1 MTVVTIR
8 PLESSIDIRTRAA
21 SLLLAFLAA
30 FSAGCSS
37 FYPPDVHV
45 TTVPRPPAVDMKA
58 LACQPILAFGV
69 VAPSSIQGLGPTISF
84 ALVSV
89 LLSGSPPIWV
99 VPTTEMVNRLGDEGL
114 VGEYADMVSGFAR
127 SGILPREQLRRI
139 GGAFGS
145 RYALLPGLAEFG
157 QTLADKFEFEG
168 IKLVRTRVSTLR
180 LWLQLWDTQTGHIL
194 WQSTGEVTL
203 ASHIARAQESVSLDE
218 LARILW
224 SRMIADEL
232 IGKNSTWRC
241 P

>member
-1 MTVVTIR
+1 VVNIR
-8 PLESSIDIRTRAA
+8 VVSVV
-21 SLLLAFLAA
+21 LALSAA
-30 FSAGCSS
+30 FSVGCSTL
-37 FYPPDVHV
+37 YPPTVHV
-45 TTVPRPPAVDMKA
+45 TAVPRPPAVDMKA
-58 LACQPILAFGV
+58 LACQPVLTFSV
-69 VAPSSIQGLGPTISF
+69 VAPSSIQGLGPTVSY

-89 LLSGSPPIWV
+89 LLTGAPPIWV
-99 VPTTEMVNRLGDEGL
+99 VPTTEMLNRLGDDGL
-114 VGEYADMVSGFAR
+114 GGDYGDMLSGFAR
-127 SGILPREQLRRI
+127 DGILPREPLRRI
-139 GGAFGS
+139 GAALGS

-168 IKLVRTRVSTLR
+168 FKVFRTRIANLR

-224 SRMIADEL
+224 SRMIEDEL
-232 IGKNSTWRC
+232 ITNKAWRC

>member
-1 MTVVTIR
+1 MNRARVV
-8 PLESSIDIRTRAA
+8 SVA
-21 SLLLAFLAA
+21 LAFAA
-30 FSAGCSS
+30 VFSAGCSS
-37 FYPPDVHV
+37 ILYPPAVHL
-45 TTVPRPPAVDMKA
+45 TSVPRPPAVDMNA
-58 LACQPILAFGV
+58 LACQPVLAFSV
-69 VAPSSIQGLGPTISF
+69 VAPSSIQGLGPTVSY

-99 VPTTEMVNRLGDEGL
+99 VPTTEMLNRLGDAGL
-114 VGEYADMVSGFAR
+114 GGDYADMLSGFAHN
-127 SGILPREQLRRI
+127 GILSREQLRRS
-139 GGAFGS
+139 GVALGS

-168 IKLVRTRVSTLR
+168 IKIVRTRVSTLR

-194 WQSTGEVTL
+194 WQSTGEVIL
-203 ASHIARAQESVSLDE
+203 ASHVARAQESVSLDE

-224 SRMIADEL
+224 SRMIEEEL

>member
-1 MTVVTIR
+1 MAVVNSR
-8 PLESSIDIRTRAA
+8 PLVSVA
-21 SLLLAFLAA
+21 LALWAVFAV
-30 FSAGCSS
+30 GCST

-45 TTVPRPPAVDMKA
+45 TAVPRPPAVDMNA
-58 LACQPILAFGV
+58 LACQPVLMFSV
-69 VAPSSIQGLGPTISF
+69 VAPPSIQGLGPTISY

-89 LLSGSPPIWV
+89 LLSGSPPIWA
-99 VPTTEMVNRLGDEGL
+99 VPTTEMLNRLGDEGL
-114 VGEYADMVSGFAR
+114 GGEYGDMLSSFTR
-127 SGILPREQLRRI
+127 SGILAREPLRRI
-139 GGAFGS
+139 GVALRS

-157 QTLADKFEFEG
+157 QTLTDKFEFEG
-168 IKLVRTRVSTLR
+168 LKLVRTRISTLR

-224 SRMIADEL
+224 SQMIVDEL